1 MIRRITLLALT
12 VSMLFSQ
19 LAAASTV
26 FTPATAPYTFV
37 FPRDYYAH
45 DSYRTEWWYFTG
57 HLRAADG
64 HLFGFELTFFRA
76 ALRPIPYRVKP
87 GESAWRSAQLYPA
100 HFAISDITAQTFV
113 HHEIFARDA
122 LGQGYA
128 SQQRLDVK
136 AFSWSLTGNGTREP
150 TMHLRANDHGD
161 AIDLTAKATKPV
173 AIHGRDGISKKGA
186 CKTCASHYF
195 SFTRLATRGVLTRGG
210 KRYVVSGVSWMD
222 HEFGSDELSPSQA
235 GWDWFSIQLNDG
247 RDIMLYRL
255 REKNGTTTP
264 ESSGSL
270 ISASGSVQY
279 LPRRDFRIEQTQ
291 TWISPHTHGRY
302 PAAWT
307 LHITGVTR
315 PLELIPQLADQE
327 LADALGTSYWEGA
340 VLVRDART
348 HVALGVGYVELTG
361 YAGTLRL

>member
-1 MIRRITLLALT
+1 MIRRLAFLALT
-12 VSMLFSQ
+12 VSFLFSQ
-19 LAAASTV
+19 GVVASPV
-26 FTPATAPYTFV
+26 FAPATAPYTFV

-57 HLRAADG
+57 HLRAKDG
-64 HLFGFELTFFRA
+64 HLFGYELTFFRA
-76 ALRPIPYRVKP
+76 ALRPVPYRVKP

-100 HFAISDITAQTFV
+100 HFAISDITSRTFV
-113 HHEIFARDA
+113 HHEILARDA

-128 SQQRLDVK
+128 SRQRLEVK

-150 TMHLRANDHGD
+150 TMHLHANDHGD
-161 AIDLTAKATKPV
+161 AIDLTVKAMKPV

-186 CKTCASHYF
+186 CRTCASHYF
-195 SFTRLATRGVLTRGG
+195 SFTRLATSGVLTRGG

-255 REKNGTTTP
+255 RKKNGATTP
-264 ESSGSL
+264 QSSGSL
-270 ISASGSVQY
+270 VSATGAVRY
-279 LPRRDFRIEQTQ
+279 LPLHDFRIEQTR
-291 TWISPHTHGRY
+291 TWVSPHTHGRY
-302 PAAWT
+302 PGAWMVQVAGIKPT
-307 LHITGVTR
+307 LEIV
-315 PLELIPQLADQE
+315 PEIADQE
-327 LADALGTSYWEGA
+327 LADALGTSYWEGS

-348 HVALGVGYVELTG
+348 HVVLGVGYVELTG
-361 YAGTLRL
+361 YAGVLRL